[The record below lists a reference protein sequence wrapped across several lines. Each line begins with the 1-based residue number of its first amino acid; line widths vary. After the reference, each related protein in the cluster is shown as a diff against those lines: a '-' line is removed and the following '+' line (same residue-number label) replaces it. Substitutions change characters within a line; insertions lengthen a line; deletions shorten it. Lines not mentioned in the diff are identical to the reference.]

1 MRLRFLFLPA
11 IAAAAAPA
19 CRTAETNLRAESN
32 ESPSAFAA
40 PASEAA
46 PAATEASEALAP
58 NPDAGSQQ
66 DAVAVEASASQ
77 DSPQDIATKQKLL
90 AERAKVLSAGYVQS
104 GDRKRESNDLSGA
117 LSDYSKAFEIDM
129 TNADA
134 RARLSQMKALLGS
147 SYSTIGQDFQDA
159 KERDTIRRA
168 QARMAA
174 EEATAQGNLA
184 FKEGDFA
191 TAVEHF
197 REAQAILMWHPLVAD
212 GSLDEKIVTGRLND
226 ALDQLEASRSA
237 EELRKK
243 TEAEADAKR
252 REEENRNYR
261 VNTLRTLFE
270 KANQAFLADDY
281 GRSEALCDQI
291 LLEDPQNSAAAALRD
306 TAQMARH
313 TKTDRDTL
321 KRYREQWVR
330 TFDELDTMDVPQVGP
345 LVFDDLRRWRDVS
358 QRKPLEFTAKEAV
371 VNADSIA
378 VRQRLD
384 EIRFAPKFKG
394 ADGDGVPLSEVAN
407 FLQQLTGV
415 NFLVS
420 AKVLSELDEE
430 QQKVNLDLPE
440 RSVRTVLEIIA
451 ETHENLRWKIED
463 GVVKFVTKDE
473 THGGQVL
480 KMYEVRDIIH
490 PVPSF
495 PGREIN
501 ISPSGGLEQPDE
513 EMEEREGLVV
523 TADALTQLVSD
534 NVARESWAED
544 PANTVRITDAGTM
557 VVSQTPEVQDQIKQ
571 LLDDLREATGI
582 MVDIQA
588 RFLKVEDNFLEDI
601 GIDFRGLGQPGLG
614 TNTFIN
620 DFGDASTQSDLGKE
634 IGQGSDL
641 GAFYDDGQDGD
652 LRSRVE
658 NLYDVSLGNED
669 VLTGTG
675 GLSFSWTYLSDLQME
690 MILRAVSKSERREIV
705 TAPKVLVF
713 NTARANLSVMNQVA
727 YVQDFDVEIAQAASI
742 ADPIIDVVQD
752 GVVLDVRPVVSA
764 DRRFIMMELRP
775 TVATLKRPIREVAT
789 TLGSQNSVTI
799 QLPELD
805 IQRVR
810 TTVPMP
816 DGGTVMLGGLKVSEK
831 QDLRSG
837 IPVLNKIPVVR
848 FLFDR
853 QGSYAANQKLLILV
867 TANIVIPQELEPA
880 PSQLGTGKQ

>member
-1 MRLRFLFLPA
+1 MRLRFLFVPA
-11 IAAAAAPA
+11 LAAAAATS
-19 CRTAETNLRAESN
+19 CRSTETNYRADSSEMPAEVAAQPSES
-32 ESPSAFAA
+32 AA
-40 PASEAA
+40 AVAEPVAE
-46 PAATEASEALAP
+46 PAA
-58 NPDAGSQQ
+58 
-66 DAVAVEASASQ
+66 VEVVEFSQ
-77 DSPQDIATKQKLL
+77 DGAQEDAIQAAKMRR
-90 AERAKVLSAGYVQS
+90 ERAKTLAGEYIKS
-104 GDRKRESNDLSGA
+104 GDRKRDAGDPEGA
-117 LSDYSKAFEIDM
+117 VAEYAKALEVDAAS
-129 TNADA
+129 ADA
-134 RARLSQMKALLGS
+134 RARLGQMRAVLGDRYMTMGEEYRDAL
-147 SYSTIGQDFQDA
+147 
-159 KERDTIRRA
+159 ERDTIRRA

-174 EEATAQGNLA
+174 DDLVAKGNVAMKTGDYVAAIEA
-184 FKEGDFA
+184 
-191 TAVEHF
+191 F
-197 REAQAILMWHPLVAD
+197 REAQAILRWHPLIAD
-212 GSLDEKIVTGRLND
+212 ESLDEKLVTSQLNA
-226 ALDQLEASRSA
+226 ALDQLQASRNA
-237 EELRKK
+237 DEAAKVAQA
-243 TEAEADAKR
+243 EAEAAQKIEDVK
-252 REEENRNYR
+252 NYR
-261 VNTLRTLFE
+261 ANKLRKLYGE
-270 KANQAFLADDY
+270 ANQAFLNDDY
-281 GRSEALCDQI
+281 SQAEALVNQI
-291 LLEDPQNSAAAALRD
+291 LLDDPQNSAAASLRD
-306 TAQMARH
+306 AAQLARH
-313 TKTDRDTL
+313 NKTDRDTL
-321 KRYREQWVR
+321 QRYREQWQR
-330 TFDELDTMDVPQVGP
+330 TFDELDTMDVPQTGS
-345 LVFDDLRRWRDVS
+345 LVFDDLRRWRDVV
-358 QRKPLEFTAKEAV
+358 QRKPLEFTAKEAAMS
-371 VNADSIA
+371 ADVAA
-378 VRQRLD
+378 VRERLD
-384 EIRFAPKFKG
+384 SFRFAPRFKG
-394 ADGDGVPLSEVAN
+394 PDGSGVPLSEVAS
-407 FLQQLTGV
+407 FLQQATGV

-420 AKVLSELDEE
+420 AKVREDLDEE

-501 ISPSGGLEQPDE
+501 ISPSGGLEQPE
-513 EMEEREGLVV
+513 EEIEEREGLVV
-523 TADALTQLVSD
+523 TSDALESLVRD
-534 NVARESWAED
+534 NVAPESWNED
-544 PANTVRITDAGTM
+544 PQNSVRITEAGTM
-557 VVSQTPEVQDQIKQ
+557 VVNQTPEVQDKIKQ

-601 GIDFRGLGQPGLG
+601 GVDFRGLGQPGLG

-620 DFGDASTQSDLGKE
+620 DFGDASTQADLGKE
-634 IGQGSDL
+634 IGQGNDL
-641 GAFYDDGQDGD
+641 GAFYDENGDGD

-658 NLYDVSLGNED
+658 NLYDVSLGNPD
-669 VLTGTG
+669 VMTGSG
-675 GLSFSWTYLSDLQME
+675 GLSFSWTYLNDLQME

-742 ADPIIDVVQD
+742 ADPILGVVQD

-775 TVATLKRPIREVAT
+775 TVATLKRPIREVST

-837 IPVLNKIPVVR
+837 VPLFNKIPVVR

-853 QGSYAANQKLLILV
+853 QGTYAANQKLLILV
-867 TANIVIPQELEPA
+867 TANIVIPQEHEPL
-880 PSQLGTGKQ
+880 PSQLGQD